1 MNVTDKLY
9 TEWAWRTK
17 TGVPDINNPE
27 DKAILN
33 KLISEI
39 TDNKVIQEE
48 EEISDEEIVQL
59 IASIRQDREAID
71 HIRKYIK
78 NRPKQNIL
86 FQTVKDAEITDSTIE
101 GGNAPQQIFNIL
113 SDNNDL
119 EEFQTYIEKGS
130 FTFGSLGSSGNFIEK
145 ISSKGISSQSIK
157 SILAIGGFERGRGV
171 GKGEVALAL
180 FLKDVKMMTG
190 AKGDLNWNGKY
201 LEVKGIAGRL
211 GSRDQSISDTLPLV
225 QKKNS
230 IPELQNNIRPDQF
243 IPYMAEQGDANEVH
257 REAVEFANKV
267 YPDGEASKYI
277 TKDIIDDAK
286 QLRKAFQ
293 KIYFRNYINKE
304 GVDHFIFID
313 NTNGGYYSISKE
325 DTDSLIDNLPTIT
338 TPITLNDTSPNV
350 FKNGIKA

>member
-27 DKAILN
+27 DKAIFN

-59 IASIRQDREAID
+59 IASVRQDREAID

-86 FQTVKDAEITDSTIE
+86 FQTIKDAEITDSTIE

-119 EEFQTYIEKGS
+119 DEFQTYIEKGS

-171 GKGEVALAL
+171 GKEEVALAL
-180 FLKDVKMMTG
+180 FLKDVKIMTG

-211 GSRDQSISDTLPLV
+211 RSRDQSISDTLPLV

-230 IPELQNNIRPDQF
+230 
-243 IPYMAEQGDANEVH
+243 MH
-257 REAVEFANKV
+257 
-267 YPDGEASKYI
+267 
-277 TKDIIDDAK
+277 
-286 QLRKAFQ
+286 
-293 KIYFRNYINKE
+293 
-304 GVDHFIFID
+304 
-313 NTNGGYYSISKE
+313 
-325 DTDSLIDNLPTIT
+325 
-338 TPITLNDTSPNV
+338 
-350 FKNGIKA
+350 